1 MPPEKR
7 VIFFFCN
14 RTILVLRD
22 LCFESM
28 SFCSC
33 LSIIILKLV
42 PFVLLW
48 LSFLRHGF
56 KGTQLLRLRPAL
68 ILPPRLAM
76 LNYVLNSRVVSSVLT
91 PETQPR
97 WQQASST
104 NIFRKGWGRQI
115 FIPFKRFNMF
125 SWGLI
130 TEYLMLTN
138 FFRGTVLVC
147 LLGNKCT
154 YTAVHTSLITKFC
167 HFFVSV

>member
-1 MPPEKR
+1 
-7 VIFFFCN
+7 
-14 RTILVLRD
+14 
-22 LCFESM
+22 M

-33 LSIIILKLV
+33 LSIIILKFV

-48 LSFLRHGF
+48 LSFLPHGF

-91 PETQPR
+91 HGTQPP

-130 TEYLMLTN
+130 TEYLNAYKFLQRN
-138 FFRGTVLVC
+138 S
-147 LLGNKCT
+147 
-154 YTAVHTSLITKFC
+154 TSLSPRKQMHLYCSAHIFN
-167 HFFVSV
+167 H